1 MAPLGI
7 LLAGTLACLGSLLF
21 SEHGTECLNAIHTV
35 SATGQIG
42 TKIVLPLAGASAA
55 VWMGRFI
62 WRLAAVNREVRAL
75 PDSEELPAALAAA
88 MTRTGVEAGVRCVA
102 ADVPTAVCVGALRPR
117 ILVSEGLVNQLGAAE
132 LDAVLLHEREHVRR
146 FEPLVRAIHDSA
158 SEVFFYV
165 PLVRWWS
172 RRRLEES
179 ELRADRVALERLG
192 PKPVAAALWALSTS
206 TALPAAAA
214 FAGAAELRIAQLLGE
229 PLPARVPGLLLL
241 PISGLGACLALLLS
255 SCLVHAAQRLI

>member
-1 MAPLGI
+1 MAPLAI
-7 LLAGTLACLGSLLF
+7 LLAGTLTCLGSLFF
-21 SEHGTECLNAIHTV
+21 SLHGTECLNAMHRV
-35 SATGQIG
+35 SATGQTG

-55 VWMGRFI
+55 VWLARFI
-62 WRLAAVNREVRAL
+62 WRLAGVGRQVRSL
-75 PDSEELPAALAAA
+75 PESGELPAALAAA
-88 MTRTGVEAGVRCVA
+88 MMRTGVEAGVRCLA
-102 ADVPTAVCVGALRPR
+102 ADVPTAACVGALRPR
-117 ILVSEGLVNQLGAAE
+117 ILVSEGLVNQLGAEE

-158 SEVFFYV
+158 AEVFFYV

-192 PKPVAAALWALSTS
+192 SKPVAAALWALGTR

-214 FAGAAELRIAQLLGE
+214 FAGAAELRVAQLLGD
-229 PLPARVPGLLLL
+229 PLPARVPGLQLVA
-241 PISGLGACLALLLS
+241 ISGIGAYSAFLLS
-255 SCLVHAAQRLI
+255 SCLVQAAQRLI